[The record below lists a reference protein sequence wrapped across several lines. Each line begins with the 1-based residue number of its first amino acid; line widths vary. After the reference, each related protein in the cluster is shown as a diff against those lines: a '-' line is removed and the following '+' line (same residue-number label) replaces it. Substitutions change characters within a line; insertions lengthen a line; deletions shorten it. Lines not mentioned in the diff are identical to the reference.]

1 MIVIYGNSS
10 KSRINLDTDFD
21 TFTLE
26 NTLTQKVVT
35 FTDLTPVWK
44 GGLYYSVVINFS
56 DLELGEYKYQAIK
69 EGKVVQSGLLD
80 LRPFDKDEEPVQ
92 VVVPEVEREIIT
104 YKGYIP
110 IVEDI
115 Q

>member
-1 MIVIYGNSS
+1 MIVIYGNST

-21 TFTLE
+21 TLVLE
-26 NTLTQKVVT
+26 HTLTHRT
-35 FTDLTPVWK
+35 FTFEDLQTTYR
-44 GGLYYSVVINFS
+44 GGLYYRVMIDFS
-56 DLELGEYKYQAIK
+56 GLELGEYKYQAK
-69 EGKVVQSGLLD
+69 KNSKVVQSGLLD

-104 YKGYIP
+104 YKGYVP